1 MRQNLNN
8 VNSTMLKKNNLIKTQ
23 SRVEQ
28 VFLERSG
35 RKFSYSPTEKMKIIE
50 VENFPALGKLTALR
64 FLEWVQENP
73 NGVISLP
80 TGKTPE
86 HFIKWVKWYL
96 ESWHLPEVQRD
107 LLENGINPE
116 KKPVMSGLHFIQID
130 EFYPIN
136 PQQHNSF
143 HYYVKKFYIQ
153 GFGLN
158 LQKAML
164 INCQDVGIPSGMS
177 LKEVFPN
184 EIVDLGLRTRHAQN
198 SQEQIQKDVIEAVDQ
213 YCSDYERK
221 IREIGGIGFFLGG
234 IGPDGHI
241 AFNIRG
247 SDHYSTTRLAATN
260 YETQAAAA
268 SDLGGIEVSK
278 NRLVITIGLSTITF
292 NKNVVAIIIAA
303 GEAKARIIAQ
313 SIENEENNLYP
324 ATCIQKQPNARFYLT
339 HGAASRLVERQY
351 EDLYKSPTL
360 SQIQIEKVIIDLAL
374 EKGKR
379 IRDLSFKE
387 LQTNRFSRVVLKMSS
402 DNYKTIL
409 SQVEESLVNKLQRGL
424 EMIENKTFM
433 HTAPHHDDIMLGY
446 LPYIYHLVRT
456 PLNKHYF
463 NYMTSGFNAV
473 TNHYVLKMLRN
484 LLKYID
490 TPHFSRLLTEGYF
503 NPNND
508 NFRNRDVARYLD
520 GIANY
525 SESLKDEANARRIL
539 RDLIFLFEEDS
550 LPHLKDRINELI
562 DYFSTQYPG
571 KKDLAYIQQLKGMI
585 REWEADVLWAHFGFD
600 SRAVNHLRLGFYKG
614 EIFTEEPEI
623 DRDVRP
629 LTQLIHKIKPD
640 VVSVAF
646 DPEGSGPDTHYKVM
660 QAISEA
666 LKIYESE
673 TNISDIEVWGYRN
686 VWYRFHPAEVNVI
699 VPVSLNSMEILKSTF
714 RNSFGSQR
722 DASFPSYEYDG
733 PFSRLAQKI
742 QAEQFQTLKTCLGE
756 EFFTGNSHPRLR
768 ASHGLCFLVKMSLAE
783 FYEHTIELRHKIESE
798 NEYEPDL

>member
-1 MRQNLNN
+1 MI
-8 VNSTMLKKNNLIKTQ
+8 KKNTSNKTQ

-35 RKFSYSPTEKMKIIE
+35 RKFSYAPTEKIKIIE

-86 HFIKWVKWYL
+86 HFIKWVTWYL
-96 ESWHLPEVQRD
+96 DKWHLPQVQRD
-107 LLENGINPE
+107 LQENGINPE

-158 LQKAML
+158 PQKAML
-164 INCQDVGIPSGMS
+164 INCQDVGVPAGMS
-177 LKEVFPN
+177 LKDVFPN
-184 EIVDLGLRTRHAQN
+184 DIVDLGLRTRHAQN
-198 SQEQIQKDVIEAVDQ
+198 SVEQIQKNVIEAVDQ

-247 SDHYSTTRLAATN
+247 SDHYSTTRLTATN

-268 SDLGGIEVSK
+268 TDLGGIEVSK

-292 NKNVVAIIIAA
+292 NKNAVSIIIAA

-313 SIENEENNLYP
+313 SVENDDNNLYP
-324 ATCIQKQPNARFYLT
+324 ATCLQRQPNARFFLT

-351 EDLYKSPTL
+351 EDLCKTVAL
-360 SQIQIEKVIIDLAL
+360 SQVQVEKVIIDLSL

-387 LQTNRFSRVVLKMSS
+387 LQANRCSRAVLKMCS

-409 SQVEESLVNKLQRGL
+409 SQVEASLINKLQRGL
-424 EMIENKTFM
+424 EAIENKTFM

-456 PLNKHYF
+456 PLNKHFF

-473 TNHYVLKMLRN
+473 TNHYVLNMLRN
-484 LLKYID
+484 LLKFID
-490 TPHFSRLLTEGYF
+490 TPNFARLMAEGYF
-503 NPNND
+503 NPANENY
-508 NFRNRDVARYLD
+508 RNRDVSRYLD

-525 SESLKDEANARRIL
+525 SESLKDEAIARRIL
-539 RDLIFLFEEDS
+539 RDLVFLFEEDS
-550 LPHLKDRINELI
+550 LTHLKDRINELI

-585 REWEADVLWAHFGFD
+585 REWEADILWAHFGFD
-600 SRAVNHLRLGFYKG
+600 SRSVNHLRLGFYKG

-660 QAISEA
+660 QAVAEA

-673 TNISDIEVWGYRN
+673 TGISNLEVWGYRN
-686 VWYRFHPAEVNVI
+686 VWYRFHPAEVNVF
-699 VPVSLNSMEILKSTF
+699 VPVSLNSMEVLKSTF

-742 QAEQFQTLKTCLGE
+742 QAEQFQIMKTCLGE

-768 ASHGLCFLVKMSLAE
+768 ASHGLCFLVKMELAE
-783 FYEHTIELRHKIESE
+783 FYEHTIELRNKIESS
-798 NEYEPDL
+798 NSDEPDLS

>member
-1 MRQNLNN
+1 MI
-8 VNSTMLKKNNLIKTQ
+8 KKNTINKIQ
-23 SRVEQ
+23 SMVEQ

-35 RKFSYSPTEKMKIIE
+35 RKFWYTPTEKIKIVE

-86 HFIKWVKWYL
+86 HFIKWVTWYL
-96 ESWHLPEVQRD
+96 DKWHLPQVQQD
-107 LLENGINPE
+107 LQENGINPE

-158 LQKAML
+158 PQKAML
-164 INCQDVGIPSGMS
+164 INCQDVGVPVGMS
-177 LKEVFPN
+177 LKDVFPN
-184 EIVDLGLRTRHAQN
+184 DIVDLGLRTRHAQN
-198 SQEQIQKDVIEAVDQ
+198 SVEQIQKNVIEAVDQ

-247 SDHYSTTRLAATN
+247 SDHYSTTRLTATN

-268 SDLGGIEVSK
+268 TDLGGIEVSK
-278 NRLVITIGLSTITF
+278 NRLVITVGLSTITF
-292 NKNVVAIIIAA
+292 NKNAVSIIIAA

-313 SIENEENNLYP
+313 SVENEENNLYP
-324 ATCIQKQPNARFYLT
+324 ATCLQRQPNARFYLT

-351 EDLYKSPTL
+351 EDLCKSVTL
-360 SQIQIEKVIIDLAL
+360 SQVQIEKVIIDLSL

-387 LQTNRFSRVVLKMSS
+387 LQANRFSRAVLKMCG
-402 DNYKTIL
+402 DNYKTVL
-409 SQVEESLVNKLQRGL
+409 SQVEASLINKLQRGL
-424 EMIENKTFM
+424 ETIENKTFM

-456 PLNKHYF
+456 PLNKHFF

-473 TNHYVLKMLRN
+473 TNHYVLNMLRN
-484 LLKYID
+484 LLKFID
-490 TPHFSRLLTEGYF
+490 TPNFARLMTEGYF
-503 NPNND
+503 NPANENY
-508 NFRNRDVARYLD
+508 RNRDVSRYLD

-539 RDLIFLFEEDS
+539 RDLVFLFEEDS
-550 LPHLKDRINELI
+550 LTHLKDRINELI

-600 SRAVNHLRLGFYKG
+600 SRSVNHLRLGFYKG

-660 QAISEA
+660 QAVAEA
-666 LKIYESE
+666 LKIYENE
-673 TNISDIEVWGYRN
+673 TNISNIEVWGYRN
-686 VWYRFHPAEVNVI
+686 VWYRFHPAEVNVF
-699 VPVSLNSMEILKSTF
+699 VPVSLNSMEVLKSTF

-733 PFSRLAQKI
+733 PFSRLAQRI
-742 QAEQFQTLKTCLGE
+742 QAEQFQIMKTCLGE

-768 ASHGLCFLVKMSLAE
+768 ASHGLCFLVKMDLAE
-783 FYEHTIELRHKIESE
+783 FYEHTIELRNKIESS
-798 NEYEPDL
+798 NSDEPDL